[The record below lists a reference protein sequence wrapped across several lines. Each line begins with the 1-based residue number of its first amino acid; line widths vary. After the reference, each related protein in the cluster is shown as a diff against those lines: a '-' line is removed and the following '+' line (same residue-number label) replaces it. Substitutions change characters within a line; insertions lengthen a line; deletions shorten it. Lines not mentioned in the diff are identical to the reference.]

1 MAKEFSVLRV
11 QVSSQSPARA
21 DAGAG
26 RMPAERP
33 LNELQDLA
41 RYLLRALLA
50 VLLCSVLAPAQS
62 EIYKWTDAEGIT
74 HFSDQPP
81 PGGTAPQFRM
91 PATHD
96 SGAASAPVADTPAPI
111 PAPAA
116 AQPATKRVLMYGAE
130 WCGYCKQARSY
141 FTSHGVPFSEYDVE
155 KDAAAGREF
164 KRLGGNGVPLIL
176 VGEQRLQG
184 FSAAGFE
191 RLYRQ

>member
-1 MAKEFSVLRV
+1 MAKEFEALRV
-11 QVSSQSPARA
+11 QVSAVSPARA
-21 DAGAG
+21 DAW
-26 RMPAERP
+26 RMPAEKPREEP
-33 LNELQDLA
+33 RDLA
-41 RYLLRALLA
+41 RTLLRALLV
-50 VLLCSVLAPAQS
+50 VLLCGVLAPAQS
-62 EIYKWTDAEGIT
+62 EIYKWTDAQGIT

-81 PGGTAPQFRM
+81 PGGTATQFRM

-96 SGAASAPVADTPAPI
+96 SGAASTPVADTPAPI

-116 AQPATKRVLMYGAE
+116 AQPATKRVLMYGAD